1 MREAVTVDSA
11 SREFDGIRTEI
22 YKSQKI
28 CLRLNTEE
36 LSTGEIETLFSELTG
51 KEIPPGFT
59 LLPPFYCDY
68 GKNIRVG
75 KNTFINFDCTFMD
88 LGGITIEDD
97 VRIAPQCK
105 LITENHDFAPDERHI
120 LHNAP
125 IHIKRNAW
133 LGAGAIILPGV
144 TIGENAIVAAGAV
157 VTKDVPDN
165 CIVGGNPANII
176 KHINK

>member
-11 SREFDGIRTEI
+11 SREFDGIRIEI
-22 YKSQKI
+22 YKAQKI

-120 LHNAP
+120 PLR
-125 IHIKRNAW
+125 KRGRSTRARCRSIMWNTAMSRSLRRKSSTKFRW
-133 LGAGAIILPGV
+133 SLLGASG
-144 TIGENAIVAAGAV
+144 
-157 VTKDVPDN
+157 
-165 CIVGGNPANII
+165 
-176 KHINK
+176 